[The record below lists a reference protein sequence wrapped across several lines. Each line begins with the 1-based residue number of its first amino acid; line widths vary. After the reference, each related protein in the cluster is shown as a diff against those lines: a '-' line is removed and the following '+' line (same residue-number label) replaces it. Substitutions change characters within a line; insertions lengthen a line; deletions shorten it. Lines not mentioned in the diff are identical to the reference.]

1 PVISAGQ
8 PRSLQT
14 VPDSVL
20 CLGCTAQLA
29 QNEKLTFVQIKLML
43 IERKIASQIRPASHN
58 SLSPSHSDLTVQHH
72 SLPVFCV
79 PMYFWHGYLIV
90 PYQFSELLILGD

>member
-1 PVISAGQ
+1 
-8 PRSLQT
+8 
-14 VPDSVL
+14 
-20 CLGCTAQLA
+20 
-29 QNEKLTFVQIKLML
+29 VQIKLML

-58 SLSPSHSDLTVQHH
+58 ALSPSHSDLTVQHH

-90 PYQFSELLILGD
+90 PYQFSELLILGDCIIVSNGVCFALDIAARLQ